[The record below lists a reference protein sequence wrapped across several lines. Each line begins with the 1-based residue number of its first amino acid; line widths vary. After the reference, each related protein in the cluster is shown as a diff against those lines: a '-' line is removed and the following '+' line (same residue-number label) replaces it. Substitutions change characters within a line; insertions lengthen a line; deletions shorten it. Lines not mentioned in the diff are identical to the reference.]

1 MAAWQRSRLF
11 GYWKELSASVAADYT
26 DRADPERAARLAYAT
41 EKLGTPIESW
51 SKLGMGQAG
60 KLIAAMRKDLH
71 RDDEDQGIRHGFPRY
86 ELDYKLSH
94 PTKVKRL
101 EGEKQIEDLPL
112 FRNSGQ

>member
-1 MAAWQRSRLF
+1 LKEGERIQFDARARMYRKRLR
-11 GYWKELSASVAADYT
+11 D
-26 DRADPERAARLAYAT
+26 
-41 EKLGTPIESW
+41 
-51 SKLGMGQAG
+51 
-60 KLIAAMRKDLH
+60 